1 MSDKRHDPA
10 TLINIAGEIVSQQFG
25 HKVRLRAGKDL
36 STWGSIV
43 IRCHFIDPPTD
54 APPTIIIKK
63 AREDQCGYA
72 PDSAEVPNSAHWI
85 FNDWAAAQFLAGI
98 PSDPP
103 LGPMFYGGSREFGLI
118 VLEDLGDGEAPNT
131 YDALNG
137 NDRTVAEQ
145 TLVEHALLMGQLHA
159 ATMVRAEEY
168 RHIRRALGPSPN
180 PRRLYQDPWS
190 DARTSQI
197 KKVEI
202 DEAIRLYHTGFEA
215 LSLRPQ
221 KGVDDE
227 IEFIAAAVEQDPGP
241 YLAYCKGDQN
251 LARDYIRCNLK
262 PRLFD
267 FSSGGLRH
275 ALIEG
280 MPGRMTWGCM
290 MRIPRSILS
299 LMESAYQSRLAEGYA
314 EVLDDRVF
322 HRSMVEAG
330 ARWNIFHVIHRLP
343 DALEADRQRGPT
355 TLRQQVVAWIEAFA
369 NLSEDYCQMQ
379 ALGKSAREMG
389 RCLHRLWPVEVSNLP
404 YYPAF
409 RDFG

>member
-1 MSDKRHDPA
+1 MSDKRHDPE
-10 TLINIAGEIVSQQFG
+10 TLVNIAGEIVSQQFG
-25 HKVRLRAGKDL
+25 HKVQLRAGKDL

-43 IRCHFIDPPTD
+43 IRCHLIDAPTD

-63 AREDQCGYA
+63 AREDRFGYA
-72 PDSAEVPNSAHWI
+72 PDSAEVPNSAHGI

-103 LGPMFYGGSREFGLI
+103 LSPLCYGGSREFGLI
-118 VLEDLGDGEAPNT
+118 VLDDLGEGEAPNS

-137 NDRTVAEQ
+137 NDPTVAEK
-145 TLVEHALLMGQLHA
+145 TLVEHVLLIGQLHA
-159 ATMVRAEEY
+159 ATIGRAEEY
-168 RHIRRALGPSPN
+168 RRIRYALGPSPH
-180 PRRLYQDPWS
+180 PRGLYQDPWS

-197 KKVEI
+197 KRVEI
-202 DEAIRLYHTGFEA
+202 DETIRLYHAGFEA
-215 LSLRPQ
+215 LGIRPQ
-221 KGVDDE
+221 TGVDDE
-227 IEFIAAAVEQDPGP
+227 IEFITATVEQDPGP
-241 YLAYCKGDQN
+241 FLAYCKGDQN
-251 LARDYIRCNLK
+251 LAGDYIRCNLK

-290 MRIPRSILS
+290 MRIPGSVLP
-299 LMESAYQSRLAEGYA
+299 LMERVYQSRLAEGYA

-322 HRSMVEAG
+322 HRSMIEAG

-343 DALEADRQRGPT
+343 DAIDSDRQRGPT
-355 TLRQQVVAWIEAFA
+355 TLRQQLVAWIEAFA
-369 NLSEDYCQMQ
+369 DLSEEYNQMK
-379 ALGKSAREMG
+379 ALGISAREMVA
-389 RCLHRLWPVEVSNLP
+389 CLRRIWPAEIGSLP

-409 RDFG
+409 RFH